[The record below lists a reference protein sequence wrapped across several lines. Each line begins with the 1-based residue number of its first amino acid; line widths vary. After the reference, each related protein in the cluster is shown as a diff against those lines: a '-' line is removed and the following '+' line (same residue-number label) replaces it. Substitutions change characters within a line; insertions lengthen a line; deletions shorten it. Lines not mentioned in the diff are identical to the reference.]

1 MDRSDRCA
9 SLFIDSGDGWLQ
21 GEESGGS
28 FLLFRKPSVSI
39 QFREGETIVTTSK
52 EEMLLK
58 RDPLSVLE
66 GYLKEGYTAAGY
78 IGYEYGEHT
87 EAGFTSV
94 HEKDG
99 ERFPD
104 IYFLLFREEAK
115 MLGSTDELRFNLG
128 RHDYESR
135 FDTSPELKEPL
146 LKSNLTRDEYLSMVH
161 KAKKYIEYGD
171 LYQVNL
177 SQRYTGDFTIPP
189 LPYFLRMFHVQ
200 HVPFASFM
208 DFGDFQLLS
217 GSMELFLRRKDGKL
231 ITKPIKGTK
240 KRRLSQ
246 EEETIARAELIG
258 SEKERAE
265 NLMIVDL
272 MRNDLSRI
280 CKQGT
285 VRVRNLFNIESYS
298 TLHQMVSEIEGDLQ
312 DDLSVGDIINN
323 VFPPGSVTGA
333 PKKRTLEVIDELE
346 PHRRGPYCG
355 AIGLFYPNG
364 DFVLSVGIRI
374 VICCPQN
381 VTFWVGG
388 GIVWDSDPEKEYEET
403 LLKSAAIRR
412 AIGLI
417 E

>member
-1 MDRSDRCA
+1 M
-9 SLFIDSGDGWLQ
+9 
-21 GEESGGS
+21 
-28 FLLFRKPSVSI
+28 
-39 QFREGETIVTTSK
+39 
-52 EEMLLK
+52 
-58 RDPLSVLE
+58 SVLE

-78 IGYEYGEHT
+78 IGYEYGQYT
-87 EAGFTSV
+87 EAGFTPV
-94 HEKDG
+94 YEKEG

-104 IYFLLFREEAK
+104 LYFLLFREEAGINGR
-115 MLGSTDELRFNLG
+115 LDELRSNLG
-128 RHDYESR
+128 RRRYENS
-135 FDTSPELKEPL
+135 FDASAVLGKSPI
-146 LKSNLTRDEYLSMVH
+146 KSNMTRDEYLSMVQ
-161 KAKKYIEYGD
+161 KAKNYIEHGD

-177 SQRYTGDFTIPP
+177 SQRFTGDFAIPP

-200 HVPFASFM
+200 HVPFASYM

-217 GSMELFLRRKDGKL
+217 GSMELFLRRKGEKL
-231 ITKPIKGTK
+231 NTKPIKGTT

-246 EEETIARAELIG
+246 EEDTIARAELIG
-258 SEKERAE
+258 SDKERAE

-280 CKQGT
+280 CRKGT

-298 TLHQMVSEIEGDLQ
+298 TLHQMVSEIVGDLQ
-312 DDLSVGDIINN
+312 DDLSVGEIIKN

-374 VICCPQN
+374 VICRPQN

-403 LLKSAAIRR
+403 LLKSTAIRR
-412 AIGLI
+412 AIGLS